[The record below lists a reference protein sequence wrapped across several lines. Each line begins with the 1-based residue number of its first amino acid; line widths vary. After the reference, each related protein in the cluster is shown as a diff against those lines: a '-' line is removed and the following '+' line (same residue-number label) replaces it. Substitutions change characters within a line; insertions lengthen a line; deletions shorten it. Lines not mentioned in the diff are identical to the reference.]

1 MNFLTMLKDFQS
13 MGCTDQSKCA
23 VACRVYMD
31 LMEDKRYTDIE
42 KIFDENLNII
52 YLKTQFSTNGLVTIL
67 PTLDCQEVDFQ
78 LIEQLQRKN
87 ENKSLTLAI
96 CDTSSNILYYKL
108 SNGFVDKT

>member
-78 LIEQLQRKN
+78 LIEQLQSKN